1 MILKE
6 LIQGLDIVKLD
17 GNDDLEIDN
26 IHNNSKDVTENSLF
40 ICIRG
45 FQTDG
50 HLYVSEAIQRGAK
63 AILCEVPIQA
73 EDVTVIRVR
82 DCRRAM
88 AQIATN
94 FYHRP
99 SEILD
104 VIGVTGTN
112 GKTSITYMIKAI
124 LEEAGRRPGLMGT
137 LATLM
142 GDERVVQSRTTPESI
157 DIQRQFRKMLDYG
170 LDSCVMEVSSHS
182 LELSRVEGI
191 AFKIGIF
198 TNLTPD
204 HLDFHLNLDNYRRS
218 KKKLFYQTQTGNI
231 INIDDSHG
239 QIIAEEIRNL
249 AVPLYTYGINQSADF
264 KAENV
269 KIGLK
274 GVSFEVV
281 GPDFREAFTLKIPA
295 LFAVYNALAAIS
307 ACYALGIPV
316 ESMVSAL
323 KQFKGVKGR
332 FEVIEEIKKAAVI
345 VDFAHTPDALENVLK
360 AAKTFAKDNRL
371 ITVFG
376 CGGDRDKTKR
386 PVMGEIAGRYS
397 DISILT
403 SDNPRT
409 EDPNQIIE
417 MVEQGIQKSKGCYY
431 VRPDRREAIKLAL
444 KTARR
449 DDIVIIAGKGHETT
463 QIVGSQVLPFDDRQV
478 AIEIAREEGI
488 E

>member
-73 EDVTVIRVR
+73 EDATVIRVR

-204 HLDFHLNLDNYRRS
+204 HLDFHLNLR
-218 KKKLFYQTQTGNI
+218 
-231 INIDDSHG
+231 
-239 QIIAEEIRNL
+239 
-249 AVPLYTYGINQSADF
+249 
-264 KAENV
+264 
-269 KIGLK
+269 
-274 GVSFEVV
+274 
-281 GPDFREAFTLKIPA
+281 
-295 LFAVYNALAAIS
+295 
-307 ACYALGIPV
+307 
-316 ESMVSAL
+316 
-323 KQFKGVKGR
+323 
-332 FEVIEEIKKAAVI
+332 
-345 VDFAHTPDALENVLK
+345 
-360 AAKTFAKDNRL
+360 
-371 ITVFG
+371 
-376 CGGDRDKTKR
+376 
-386 PVMGEIAGRYS
+386 
-397 DISILT
+397 
-403 SDNPRT
+403 
-409 EDPNQIIE
+409 
-417 MVEQGIQKSKGCYY
+417 
-431 VRPDRREAIKLAL
+431 
-444 KTARR
+444 
-449 DDIVIIAGKGHETT
+449 
-463 QIVGSQVLPFDDRQV
+463 
-478 AIEIAREEGI
+478 
-488 E
+488 

>member
-1 MILKE
+1 
-6 LIQGLDIVKLD
+6 
-17 GNDDLEIDN
+17 
-26 IHNNSKDVTENSLF
+26 
-40 ICIRG
+40 
-45 FQTDG
+45 
-50 HLYVSEAIQRGAK
+50 
-63 AILCEVPIQA
+63 
-73 EDVTVIRVR
+73 
-82 DCRRAM
+82 
-88 AQIATN
+88 
-94 FYHRP
+94 
-99 SEILD
+99 
-104 VIGVTGTN
+104 
-112 GKTSITYMIKAI
+112 
-124 LEEAGRRPGLMGT
+124 
-137 LATLM
+137 
-142 GDERVVQSRTTPESI
+142 
-157 DIQRQFRKMLDYG
+157 
-170 LDSCVMEVSSHS
+170 MEVSSHS

-417 MVEQGIQKSKGCYY
+417 MVEQGIQKSKSCYY

-449 DDIVIIAGKGHETT
+449 NDIVIIAGKGHETT